1 VTEER
6 SPAPPLA
13 RLFAIAYRSLIDD
26 LHAELRTRGWDDVR
40 PAFGFALLAAAS
52 GPTTITA
59 LAALTGTSK
68 QAASKLVE
76 SMEAAGYLE
85 REVIHGD
92 ARQRPVVL
100 TKRGAELL
108 RTVEE
113 IYAHLEGRWAAQ
125 IGSASVERLRAD
137 LTTLLSDD
145 SGTLPPVRP
154 TL

>member
-1 VTEER
+1 MIGEPSR
-6 SPAPPLA
+6 IPLA

-26 LHAELRTRGWDDVR
+26 LHAELRARGWHDVR

-59 LAALTGTSK
+59 LAGLTGTSK

-85 REVIHGD
+85 RQAAAGD

-100 TKRGAELL
+100 TERGADLL
-108 RTVEE
+108 GTVEALYVE
-113 IYAHLEGRWAAQ
+113 LERRWAEK
-125 IGSASVERLRAD
+125 IGAPSVERLRRD
-137 LTTLLSDD
+137 MIVVLSDET
-145 SGTLPPVRP
+145 GTLPPVRP
-154 TL
+154 TW